1 MLIGCWLCRCFGQ
14 RQAAQERIHRRPL
27 SCSSAELPRHA
38 VTNSHRLLPMKK
50 NDRQRG
56 WRLGGS
62 NAPAWLQAPCAP
74 AIKKSVRADLELLR
88 ETFDFARLPESHPL
102 RRLWDCQGDA
112 KALAEARFEF
122 HHLASDLRVVH
133 GVSGWQGL
141 RRAMVSDADGY
152 ADYRYELRTAGTVGR
167 SAEQKLV
174 RLGAKGKG
182 ADIEVRSKSGHL
194 CAIACY
200 RAQSITPALRELPL
214 VTFSLAQTLGNV
226 VATNP
231 VDAGIDML
239 IEFSAFPI
247 GDEERLSAIETFRQ
261 VWNNLDNPQASQD
274 GVTVSRT
281 GKRPSF
287 SPGNWEV
294 RLTFR
299 VPVPAREKRR
309 LANNIRDK
317 LVREHAQWASS
328 YTGFRVFC
336 VEESD
341 WSLGAEQDEIKALLA
356 SSSPHSFDMI
366 VCTWPFFADNL
377 DGGQMRV
384 EQMRWFPREGA
395 GSGVNLGM
403 ESFGENFESYC
414 KDHVVSMHNPV
425 CAEEEW
431 ILRLGVPPANVA
443 GSRIRELSIQRT
455 ISRMPAPKDGRMPTA
470 DELLPLVRRTVPGK
484 SR

>member
-1 MLIGCWLCRCFGQ
+1 
-14 RQAAQERIHRRPL
+14 
-27 SCSSAELPRHA
+27 
-38 VTNSHRLLPMKK
+38 MKK
-50 NDRQRG
+50 NSRQRG

-74 AIKKSVRADLELLR
+74 AIKKSVRADLDLIR
-88 ETFDFARLPESHPL
+88 ETFDFARMPESHPL
-102 RRLWDCQGDA
+102 RKLWDCQGDA

-122 HHLASDLRVVH
+122 HHLADDLRVVRE
-133 GVSGWQGL
+133 VPGWPGL

-167 SAEQKLV
+167 APEQQLV

-194 CAIACY
+194 CGIACY
-200 RAQSITPALRELPL
+200 RAQSITPALRESPL

-226 VATNP
+226 VAKNP
-231 VDAGIDML
+231 VEAGIDMV
-239 IEFSAFPI
+239 IEFSSFPI
-247 GDEERLSAIETFRQ
+247 GDPERHSAIETFRQ
-261 VWNNLDNPQASQD
+261 VWNNLDNPQASQG
-274 GVTVSRT
+274 GVTVSRV
-281 GKRPSF
+281 GRRSSF
-287 SPGNWEV
+287 SPGHWEV

-309 LANNIRDK
+309 LTNNIKDK
-317 LVREHAQWASS
+317 LVREHDQWGSS
-328 YTGFRVFC
+328 YPGFRLFC

-341 WSLGAEQDEIKALLA
+341 WSLGAEQDEIKPLL
-356 SSSPHSFDMI
+356 SPPVPHSFGMI

-377 DGGQMRV
+377 DGGRMRM
-384 EQMRWFPREGA
+384 EQIRWFPREESD
-395 GSGVNLGM
+395 SGVNLGM

-414 KDHVVSMHNPV
+414 KDHVVLMHNPA

-431 ILRLGVPPANVA
+431 ILRLGAPPENVA

-455 ISRMPAPKDGRMPTA
+455 ISRMPALEDGRVPTTE
-470 DELLPLVRRTVPGK
+470 ELLPLVRRTVPEK